1 MKKNKKILLII
12 GIGLAVALF
21 LTGMVQSF
29 IIQGLD
35 NQQNELDKQL
45 EDLKNKQDFIENNSH
60 VWLDFSN
67 TSLSKEN

>member
-35 NQQNELDKQL
+35 NKQNELDKQL

>member
-12 GIGLAVALF
+12 GIVLAVALF

-35 NQQNELDKQL
+35 NKQNELDKQL
-45 EDLKNKQDFIENNSH
+45 EDLKNKQDFIQNNSH